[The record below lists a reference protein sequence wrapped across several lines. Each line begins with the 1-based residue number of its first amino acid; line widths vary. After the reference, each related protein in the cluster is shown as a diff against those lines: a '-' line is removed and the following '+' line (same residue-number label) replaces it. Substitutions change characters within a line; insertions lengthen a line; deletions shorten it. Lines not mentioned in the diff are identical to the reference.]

1 MNDLNPDCASK
12 NPNLTIFF
20 FHGII
25 CGIDDDWKRTWTTPP
40 VDGNEECICW
50 PQMWI
55 PKDLNG
61 NVKFCDYH
69 MILTLWQ
76 VSTMM

>member
-1 MNDLNPDCASK
+1 
-12 NPNLTIFF
+12 
-20 FHGII
+20 
-25 CGIDDDWKRTWTTPP
+25 
-40 VDGNEECICW
+40 
-50 PQMWI
+50 MWI